1 MASMDLIERYLD
13 RISEQGA
20 TDATID
26 TCRTVLCI
34 ADDKLPFGL
43 DKANEDELR
52 AYIHRRD
59 PKPLSPTTRRNYRT
73 ILNSFYQWATDN
85 SVLWSNPIAGI
96 ETPKAPDTL
105 ARTAENEQVQW
116 LLNNARNPYRTW
128 TILAAFGNLRC
139 IEIARLHREH
149 VTADT
154 IMILRGKGD
163 SPRVIPTHP
172 LVWETVSAL
181 PHGPVST
188 HTARQISRLFW
199 NYCRRRGFTELS
211 AHRLRGWYATQ
222 GYAATGD
229 LLAVS
234 RNMGHKN
241 PRTTAGYIRTSS
253 SQARAVVEG
262 LPTFGLCAAATTA

>member
-1 MASMDLIERYLD
+1 MTSIDLIERYLD
-13 RISEQGA
+13 RVTEQGA
-20 TDATID
+20 TEATID
-26 TCRTVLCI
+26 TCRTVLGI
-34 ADDKLPFGL
+34 ADKALPFGL

-52 AYIHRRD
+52 AYLFRRD

-73 ILNSFYQWATDN
+73 ILNSFYEWATTN
-85 SVLWSNPIAGI
+85 AVLWSNPIIGI
-96 ETPKAPDTL
+96 ESPKVPETL

-116 LLNNARNPYRTW
+116 LLTHAREPYRLW

-139 IEIARLHREH
+139 VEISRLHREH
-149 VTADT
+149 VTADA

-163 SPRVIPTHP
+163 RPRVIPTHP
-172 LVWETVSAL
+172 LVWEVIRGL
-181 PHGPVST
+181 PHGPVAT
-188 HTARQISRLFW
+188 RTARQISRLFW
-199 NYCRRRGFTELS
+199 NYCHRRGFTDLS

-262 LPTFGLCAAATTA
+262 LPTFGLCDAATRA

>member
-43 DKANEDELR
+43 DQANEDELR
-52 AYIHRRD
+52 AYLFRRD
-59 PKPLSPTTRRNYRT
+59 PKPLAPATRRNYRT
-73 ILNSFYQWATDN
+73 VLSGFYQWATAN
-85 SVLWSNPIAGI
+85 QVLWSNPVAGI
-96 ETPKAPDTL
+96 DCPPVPDGL

-116 LLNNARNPYRTW
+116 LLTHAPQPYRLW

-139 IEIARLHREH
+139 VEIARLHREH
-149 VTADT
+149 VTADAIT
-154 IMILRGKGD
+154 ILRGKGNR
-163 SPRVIPTHP
+163 SRVIPTHP

-181 PHGPVST
+181 PPGPVST

-199 NYCRRRGFTELS
+199 NYVHRRGFTELS

-234 RNMGHKN
+234 RNMGHVD
-241 PRTTAGYIRTSS
+241 PRRTAGYIRTSS